1 MKLIV
6 EVEGLNIMKELAGG
20 NMHSGIL
27 YSIAMWL
34 REVLMQFTGNDF
46 LVDLIM
52 IVIGI
57 AALLGVVLTSAI
69 VFTYGERK
77 VCAFMQVR
85 IGPNR
90 VGGRFGLLQP
100 IADMLKLMSK
110 EDVIPNGID
119 RWVWALSPMLLF
131 IPASL
136 IYALFP
142 FDDGAIFA
150 DLNIGI
156 FFIIAVSSQA
166 VLPFLMGGYASNSK
180 YAMIGG
186 MRTVAQMLSYE
197 IPMVFCLL
205 GIIMITGS
213 LKMSSIVEA
222 QSNIWFIVVQPLAFL
237 IFIITALVESNRP
250 PFNLVEGESE
260 IIAGPF
266 TEYTGMRWALF
277 FLAEFANLLSISILT
292 TTLFLGGWH
301 GPAFLPGMVWFWI
314 KVLLMVLVF
323 QWIGWTFPRFRIDQ
337 MLSFGW
343 KVLLPVALVNVLL
356 TGIGVYIYKWLC

>member
-1 MKLIV
+1 
-6 EVEGLNIMKELAGG
+6 
-20 NMHSGIL
+20 MHNGIL
-27 YSIAMWL
+27 YSIAVWL
-34 REVLMQFTGNDF
+34 RELMLPVIGNETII
-46 LVDLIM
+46 DLIM
-52 IVIGI
+52 TVIGI
-57 AALLGVVLTSAI
+57 AVLFSIILTSAL

-77 VCAFMQVR
+77 ICAFIQVR

-90 VGGRFGLLQP
+90 VGGRFGLLQSV
-100 IADMLKLMSK
+100 ADMLKLMSK
-110 EDVIPNGID
+110 EDVIPNGVD
-119 RWVWALSPMLLF
+119 YWVWALSPMLIF
-131 IPASL
+131 VPS
-136 IYALFP
+136 ALLYTVFP

-156 FFIIAVSSQA
+156 FFAIAVSSQA

-180 YAMIGG
+180 YGMVGG
-186 MRTVAQMLSYE
+186 MRTVAQMLAYE
-197 IPMVFCLL
+197 VPMVFALM

-213 LKMSSIVEA
+213 LKMSAIVEA
-222 QSNIWFIVVQPLAFL
+222 QGNVWFIFLQPLAFL
-237 IFIITALVESNRP
+237 IFLVTALVESNRP
-250 PFNLVEGESE
+250 PFNIVEGESE

-277 FLAEFANLLSISILT
+277 FLAEFANLLSISIMT

-314 KVLLMVLVF
+314 KVLIMVLVF

-356 TGIGVYIYKWLC
+356 TGIGVYIYNWL